1 MTPAIT
7 AGTSAAASAVP
18 SAGWAPPAV
27 NHVELV
33 YRPGERALA
42 LRVLDALGCSTMDSG
57 GIWARAL
64 VDPRRADLA
73 GDSNNVLYVSEV
85 PPEQWALEE
94 RLGEAMGSG
103 ALREA
108 REAFGER
115 LRHEPQRS
123 AHFGIRL
130 PDRTA
135 FDARLE
141 SVRRA
146 ALQPELRGRLG
157 VAGVFFPGDHGA
169 VSPGLAQAFVWTDVV
184 AAGLLVFGQ
193 HVELQLAVA

>member
-1 MTPAIT
+1 MTGVATPAPT
-7 AGTSAAASAVP
+7 N
-18 SAGWAPPAV
+18 GWAPPAL

-42 LRVLDALGCSTMDSG
+42 LEVLEVLGCTTADSG
-57 GIWARAL
+57 GIWARGL
-64 VDPRRADLA
+64 VDPGRVALA
-73 GDSNNVLYVSEV
+73 ADSNNVLYVSEV

-94 RLGEAMGSG
+94 GLREAMGSG
-103 ALREA
+103 TLGSA
-108 REAFGER
+108 RHAFDER
-115 LRHEPQRS
+115 LRREPQRS

-130 PDRTA
+130 PDRVT

-141 SVRRA
+141 AVRDA
-146 ALQPELRGRLG
+146 AEQPELAGRLG
-157 VAGVFFPGDHGA
+157 VAGVFFPGDPGA